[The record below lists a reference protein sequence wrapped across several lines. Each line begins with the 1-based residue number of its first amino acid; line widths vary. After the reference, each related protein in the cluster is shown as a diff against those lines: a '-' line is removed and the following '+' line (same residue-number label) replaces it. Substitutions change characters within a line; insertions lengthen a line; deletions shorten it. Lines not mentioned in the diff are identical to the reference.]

1 MIALFSKLF
10 FSQETMFSIDLSIE
24 IVGAQDKVDIA
35 FVESNLNS
43 ELSTKALSFKI
54 STSTLDSQVSI
65 YF

>member
-1 MIALFSKLF
+1 MALFSKLF
-10 FSQETMFSIDLSIE
+10 FSQETIFSIDLSIE
-24 IVGAQDKVDIA
+24 ILGAQDKVDIA
-35 FVESNLNS
+35 FVESNLNF